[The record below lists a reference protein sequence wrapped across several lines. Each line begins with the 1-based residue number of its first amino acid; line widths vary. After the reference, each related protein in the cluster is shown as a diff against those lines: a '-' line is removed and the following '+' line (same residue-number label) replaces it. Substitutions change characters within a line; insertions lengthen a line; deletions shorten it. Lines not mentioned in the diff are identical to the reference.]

1 MKFLAGVSLA
11 TAASA
16 AVIDVAKRDASPLS
30 VTLEKVGNSQ
40 VKAVVTNSGN
50 EDLKVFKTGTFLD
63 EAAVEK
69 VEVFQGSKYALLS
82 LPVAV
87 LPHTHPWTPPTTH
100 LLPPPFLYSGYF
112 IPSPL
117 FRDTIYCLE
126 QTPLTFT
133 FSREGPVR
141 WSPRATRHE

>member
-1 MKFLAGVSLA
+1 MKFLASVSLA

-40 VKAVVTNSGN
+40 IKAVVTNSGN

-69 VEVFQGSKYALLS
+69 VEVFQGSKYPFPLLH
-82 LPVAV
+82 LAV
-87 LPHTHPWTPPTTH
+87 PLHTW
-100 LLPPPFLYSGYF
+100 
-112 IPSPL
+112 
-117 FRDTIYCLE
+117 
-126 QTPLTFT
+126 
-133 FSREGPVR
+133 
-141 WSPRATRHE
+141 